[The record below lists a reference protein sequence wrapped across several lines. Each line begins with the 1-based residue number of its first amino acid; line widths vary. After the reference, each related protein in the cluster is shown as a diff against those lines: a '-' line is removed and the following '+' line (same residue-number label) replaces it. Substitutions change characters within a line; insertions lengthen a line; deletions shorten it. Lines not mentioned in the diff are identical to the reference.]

1 MQAPASHL
9 YQAQWIN
16 RSCSYLETSPIVI
29 MQRYQGPG
37 SSLDIISCYL
47 WLSGRDLRPGP
58 ATFIRDDMMSGCHGV
73 WLSCQLITSRKLDS
87 SNIFLITLI
96 VLSPTIVSDDSMI
109 SLFLFHHLLRSRHLT
124 SVQSTLVSDLD
135 PLFTP
140 GHSQAAN
147 CQPCVPVDL
156 STLCPAAAISHPKKP
171 LLLPPPSALAMA
183 CCSIQQSGPLSVV

>member
-9 YQAQWIN
+9 YHAQSIN
-16 RSCSYLETSPIVI
+16 RSCSYLETSSIVI
-29 MQRYQGPG
+29 MKRYQGPG
-37 SSLDIISCYL
+37 PLDIISHVISDC
-47 WLSGRDLRPGP
+47 PA
-58 ATFIRDDMMSGCHGV
+58 ATFAQVQRHSSEMTWWQDVMV
-73 WLSCQLITSRKLDS
+73 WLSWCHVIWSHRGSWTRQIYL
-87 SNIFLITLI
+87 
-96 VLSPTIVSDDSMI
+96 LSPTIVSDDSMI

-135 PLFTP
+135 PLLSA

-171 LLLPPPSALAMA
+171 LLLPPPSALA
-183 CCSIQQSGPLSVV
+183 CSIQQSGPLSVV

>member
-29 MQRYQGPG
+29 LQRYQGPG
-37 SSLDIISCYL
+37 SLDMLSCYL
-47 WLSGRDLRPGP
+47 WLSGRDLHPGP
-58 ATFIRDDMMSGCHGV
+58 ATFIRDDKMSGCHGV
-73 WLSCQLITSRKLDS
+73 TVMVSCHLITSRKLDS
-87 SNIFLITLI
+87 SNISLITHHC
-96 VLSPTIVSDDSMI
+96 VSDDSMI

-135 PLFTP
+135 PLLTA

-147 CQPCVPVDL
+147 CQPRVPVDL
-156 STLCPAAAISHPKKP
+156 SLHS
-171 LLLPPPSALAMA
+171 LP
-183 CCSIQQSGPLSVV
+183 SGCNFSS